1 MFYIDF
7 KTVELVA
14 VKALQQAKAS
24 HLHM

>member
-14 VKALQQAKAS
+14 VKALQQVKAS